1 MGKMHCGL
9 GYGSSRSVNPL
20 RTVLAD
26 DIDEMRDLV
35 RMLLTRDGR
44 FTVVGEASDGGR
56 AIEVVAQ
63 EQPDLVVLDVTM
75 PMVGGMEALP
85 RLRQVSPH
93 TRIVMLSVFSAEEMA
108 GRSREL
114 GAVGYI
120 EKQSDVT
127 HLPGQLYALATVLE
141 TVQRVLDVTYAAEPA
156 SARQARLDLRSALV
170 DEVGDDTM
178 SIVELLTTELVMN
191 SVEHADTKAVV
202 TAEIHRDRV
211 RVAVSDDGPGVPQ
224 RLDPMNVEESGRGL
238 LIVDQLASAWG
249 VDRTDSGKTVWFEL
263 ALDDD

>member
-1 MGKMHCGL
+1 MQCDL
-9 GYGSSRSVNPL
+9 GYESSRSVNPL

-26 DIDEMRDLV
+26 DVDEMRDLV

-44 FTVVGEASDGGR
+44 FTVVGEAGDGAQ
-56 AIEVVAQ
+56 AIEVVAR
-63 EQPDLVVLDVTM
+63 EQPDLVVLDVKM

-85 RLRQVSPH
+85 RLGEVSPD
-93 TRIVMLSVFSAEEMA
+93 TRIVMLSVFSADEMA
-108 GRSREL
+108 ARSRQL
-114 GAVGYI
+114 GAVGYL

-127 HLPGQLYALATVLE
+127 HLPSQLYALATVLE

-156 SARQARLDLRSALV
+156 SARQARLDLRTALT

-191 SVEHADTKAVV
+191 SVEHADTKAIV
-202 TAEIHRDRV
+202 TAEIHRNKV

-224 RLDPMNVEESGRGL
+224 RLDPSNVQESGRGL
-238 LIVDQLASAWG
+238 MIVDQLAQAWG
-249 VDRTDSGKTVWFEL
+249 VDRTETGKTVWFEL
-263 ALDDD
+263 ALDDA